1 MNEYIKWLYDLIVGV
16 VGPAKQT
23 GEASLDDNSLVAVKE
38 SIKKLQDEDPLV
50 DSRDSWQR
58 NRNQLRLMFL
68 SGDLGAFLKWDVIKR
83 TMIYNAP
90 LKEYWGL
97 RKNWSMWRTAI
108 IEDRIGMPES
118 YKFNNRTSGT
128 LVHHAYHLQQI
139 IGNYVDAITDFDMI
153 IEFGGGYGSMCRLI
167 SNLGF
172 TGDYVIFDLPEF
184 SILQKSYLISIR
196 NKPSNLSLVTKLD
209 DLISFGKSCNK
220 ILLIA
225 TWSLSEAPLDVRK
238 KFLEF
243 VDFDYALLA
252 YQDTFDGVD
261 NNAFFDAL
269 SNKNKGIQWKKIPIK
284 HLPGNAYLIGFQK

>member
-16 VGPAKQT
+16 VMPVKQT

-38 SIKKLQDEDPLV
+38 SIKKLQTEDPLV
-50 DSRDSWQR
+50 GSGDSWQR
-58 NRNQLRLMFL
+58 NRNELRLMLL
-68 SGDLGAFLKWDVIKR
+68 SRDLGAFLKWDMIKR

-90 LKEYWGL
+90 FKEYWGL
-97 RKNWSMWRTAI
+97 RKDWSMWRTAI
-108 IEDRIGMPES
+108 IEDRAGMPEP
-118 YKFNNRTSGT
+118 YKFNNRTSGV

-139 IGNYVDAITDFDMI
+139 LGNYVDAITDFDMI

-172 TGDYVIFDLPEF
+172 TGEYIIFDLPEF
-184 SILQKSYLISIR
+184 SILQKSYLSSIR

-209 DLISFGKSCNK
+209 DLVSFGKSCKK

-238 KFLEF
+238 KFLEL
-243 VDFDYALLA
+243 VNFDYALLA

-269 SNKNKGIQWKKIPIK
+269 SNKNKGIKWEKIPIK
-284 HLPGNAYLIGFQK
+284 HLPGNAYLIGF